1 MDQVSA
7 FYGDPLWGPWM
18 FPDEDARA
26 DGLST
31 IMRFFAS
38 GRGLRADGGR
48 GPRLF
53 DRFDEHYPKDEPH
66 YYLSLWGTHR
76 DHAGRGLGTA

>member
-1 MDQVSA
+1 MAVEVHA
-7 FYGDPLWGPWM
+7 
-18 FPDEDARA
+18 
-26 DGLST
+26 
-31 IMRFFAS
+31 
-38 GRGLRADGGR
+38 
-48 GPRLF
+48 LF